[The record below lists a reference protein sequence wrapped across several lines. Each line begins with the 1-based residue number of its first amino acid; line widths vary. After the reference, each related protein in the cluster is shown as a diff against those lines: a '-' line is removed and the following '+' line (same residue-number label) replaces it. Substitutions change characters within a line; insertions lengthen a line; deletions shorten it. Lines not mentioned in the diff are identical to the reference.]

1 MATFIKDDGAI
12 EMIID
17 DSNEVFGR
25 MYRSLVDAW
34 TRFVGQCRGTHR
46 WCNQK
51 RFMMDE
57 EKVKKAIKA
66 SAAPI
71 DFFRHASA
79 LGLFAPYRDSHL
91 PRSDGF
97 FEWLK

>member
-34 TRFVGQCRGTHR
+34 TRFVGQCR
-46 WCNQK
+46 
-51 RFMMDE
+51 
-57 EKVKKAIKA
+57 A
-66 SAAPI
+66 SCTPQHM
-71 DFFRHASA
+71 RLLLSYC
-79 LGLFAPYRDSHL
+79 P
-91 PRSDGF
+91 
-97 FEWLK
+97 